1 MIDKLSEAL
10 HFQHQAL
17 RLRHQR
23 QDVLANNIANADTP
37 NFKARDIDFAAE
49 LARAAG
55 REGGRKTLEL
65 NQTSARH
72 LGASGGSADGG
83 VPQRLY
89 QMPEQSSLDGNTVE
103 MERERVRFAD
113 NALRYQA
120 GLTFMNRS
128 LQGLKT
134 AMQSE

>member
-17 RLRHQR
+17 RLRNLR
-23 QDVLANNIANADTP
+23 QDVLAHNIANADTP
-37 NFKARDIDFAAE
+37 QFKARDIDFAAE
-49 LARAAG
+49 LSRAAELGEG
-55 REGGRKTLEL
+55 RKRLQLRQTSPGHLSGGRG
-65 NQTSARH
+65 TSAGEAN
-72 LGASGGSADGG
+72 L
-83 VPQRLY
+83 LY
-89 QMPEQSSLDGNTVE
+89 QTPEQRSLDGNTVE

-120 GLTFMNRS
+120 SLTFMNRT

-134 AMQSE
+134 AMQPE